1 MAALPERALCGRIR
15 SVVEADALSRA
26 RCRFP
31 RGERVCGRVSAVPWG
46 PGRTGIFVDLGEEPA
61 GFVDVLLLP
70 EDPDRWPLVG
80 REGFFQVLQ
89 DCPGQVRL
97 VPLDAGMRSKRY
109 RVSNWTGEEWAA
121 ISQRYPVGSSVTA

>member
-1 MAALPERALCGRIR
+1 M
-15 SVVEADALSRA
+15 VEADELSRA

-31 RGERVCGRVSAVPWG
+31 RGDRVRGHVSAVPWG
-46 PGRTGIFVDLGEEPA
+46 PGRTGIFVDLDDELE

-89 DCPGQVRL
+89 HRPGQVRL
-97 VPLDAGMRSKRY
+97 FPLDAGMRSKRY
-109 RVSNWTGEEWAA
+109 RVSTCPRSTDQVAD
-121 ISQRYPVGSSVTA
+121 